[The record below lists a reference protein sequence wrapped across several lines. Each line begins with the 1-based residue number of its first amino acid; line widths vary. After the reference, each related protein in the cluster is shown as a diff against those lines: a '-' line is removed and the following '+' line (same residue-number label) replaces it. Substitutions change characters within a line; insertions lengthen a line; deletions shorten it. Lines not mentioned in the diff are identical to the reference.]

1 MKNPEFVE
9 RLLKITAIHDFCAS
23 ISWTEKLEFFVNCN
37 DLFFW
42 GCSDLEDIS
51 TDKDLD
57 LLEKS
62 FIDAPIYGAELY
74 CARKRNMRPQGA
86 IYKYITK
93 EEVRFFDECGPRRE
107 VGPGN
112 PVDKP

>member
-1 MKNPEFVE
+1 MNNLLFVE
-9 RLLKITAIHDFCAS
+9 RLLKITATHDFCAS
-23 ISWTEKLEFFVNCN
+23 ISWTEELEFYVNCN

-51 TDKDLD
+51 TDEDLD

-62 FIDAPIYGAELY
+62 FIDAPIYGAYLY
-74 CARKRNMRPQGA
+74 CARRRKMRPQGA
-86 IYKYITK
+86 IYKSIPE
-93 EEVRFFDECGPRRE
+93 EEVKFFDECGPRRE
-107 VGPGN
+107 CGHGN